1 MVSRVSVA
9 SEVDHPDIVAPVR
22 EEEAEAGVPL
32 PHDDVRGCGL
42 VTMQIEDHRRSGD
55 TWGDPES
62 AQ

>member
-42 VTMQIEDHRRSGD
+42 VTMQIEDHRGSGD